1 MPAEP
6 NVLTQL
12 RLTGI
17 FSALPTTLSVPR
29 GDGPPRDRRENRVA
43 RPYETVLILDS
54 SLDESQVEEKLARL
68 KRAIDGGED
77 RAVSVTHWGKR
88 KLAYPIGRK
97 EQGLY
102 VILRYETEP
111 ESLTELE
118 RLARIDEQVLRHLTI
133 VDPVEPAEPAVHR
146 EDDKDEEV

>member
-1 MPAEP
+1 M
-6 NVLTQL
+6 
-12 RLTGI
+12 
-17 FSALPTTLSVPR
+17 
-29 GDGPPRDRRENRVA
+29 A

-68 KRAIDGGED
+68 KRAIDGGQD
-77 RAVSVTHWGKR
+77 GAVSVTHWGKR

-111 ESLTELE
+111 ERLTELE
-118 RLARIDEQVLRHLTI
+118 RLARIDEQILRHLTV
-133 VDPVEPAEPAVHR
+133 VDPVDPADHGIQRV
-146 EDDKDEEV
+146 DDGKDEEE

>member
-1 MPAEP
+1 
-6 NVLTQL
+6 L
-12 RLTGI
+12 
-17 FSALPTTLSVPR
+17 
-29 GDGPPRDRRENRVA
+29 A

-77 RAVSVTHWGKR
+77 GAVSVTHWGKR

-111 ESLTELE
+111 ERLTELE
-118 RLARIDEQVLRHLTI
+118 RLARIDEQILRHLTV
-133 VDPVEPAEPAVHR
+133 VDPVAPAATVVHR
-146 EDDKDEEV
+146 EEDDKDEEE

>member
-1 MPAEP
+1 M
-6 NVLTQL
+6 
-12 RLTGI
+12 
-17 FSALPTTLSVPR
+17 
-29 GDGPPRDRRENRVA
+29 A
-43 RPYETVLILDS
+43 RPYETVLIFDS

-77 RAVSVTHWGKR
+77 GAVSVTHWGKR

-111 ESLTELE
+111 ERLTELE
-118 RLARIDEQVLRHLTI
+118 RLARIDEQVLRHLTV
-133 VDPVEPAEPAVHR
+133 VDPVDPAEPGIRRMDNDR
-146 EDDKDEEV
+146 EEEE